1 MKNLTHLSKLF
12 FALTLAFGINVFVS
26 AYDFKAGDLCY
37 SILNYEEV
45 AVVGENYAPAYDYL
59 PSTLEIPSQVVHSGN
74 TYTVT
79 EIGNYAFQA
88 CEMLE
93 AVIIPNTIKKIGIY
107 VFTGCTKLI
116 NISFPESLEDVM
128 GGALYECAWYN
139 NQPDGYWIVERMQ
152 SPKWL

>member
-1 MKNLTHLSKLF
+1 MKNVTHLSKLF

-88 CEMLE
+88 CEMVE

-107 VFTGCTKLI
+107 VFTGCTKLL
-116 NISFPESLEDVM
+116 NISF
-128 GGALYECAWYN
+128 
-139 NQPDGYWIVERMQ
+139 
-152 SPKWL
+152 